1 MSTTQ
6 GAFRRSLLP
15 RSIVLASAIVVSTGF
30 LPAVPASAQSLP
42 SIGQLG
48 GSLPS
53 IGDLLGGSTN
63 QSERQLSVT
72 PAVAPR
78 LGSSLP
84 PAPKSDWKERRS
96 WREKVKN
103 KTPQRL

>member
-48 GSLPS
+48 GSLPG

-72 PAVAPR
+72 PATDLSDGATVTIK
-78 LGSSLP
+78 GVGY
-84 PAPKSDWKERRS
+84 PA
-96 WREKVKN
+96 N
-103 KTPQRL
+103 ANIY